1 MGQRE
6 WTGAK
11 EDTKKLIKEEK
22 EKVNKLEDGK

>member
-1 MGQRE
+1 MEQRE

-11 EDTKKLIKEEK
+11 EDRNKLIKEEN

>member
-1 MGQRE
+1 MELRE

-11 EDTKKLIKEEK
+11 EDMNKLIKEEN

>member
-1 MGQRE
+1 MELRE

-11 EDTKKLIKEEK
+11 EDMNRLIKEEN